1 MDSLKDIKE
10 WMRRSSGNL
19 ARAEAG
25 KMEDRFLFEDLCYD
39 AQQTAEKALKA
50 LCISLNISFP
60 WTHSIAELLT
70 LLENNGVDIP
80 EIVKE
85 AEILTVYATDTRYPG
100 DWEPVEEEEYVEA
113 LRHAK
118 TIFDWVSEKL
128 KNLLK
133 ETDLNI

>member
-10 WMRRSSGNL
+10 WMRRASGNL

-50 LCISLNISFP
+50 LCISQNISFP

-70 LLENNGVDIP
+70 GLLP
-80 EIVKE
+80 
-85 AEILTVYATDTRYPG
+85 AS
-100 DWEPVEEEEYVEA
+100 PV
-113 LRHAK
+113 L
-118 TIFDWVSEKL
+118 
-128 KNLLK
+128 
-133 ETDLNI
+133 